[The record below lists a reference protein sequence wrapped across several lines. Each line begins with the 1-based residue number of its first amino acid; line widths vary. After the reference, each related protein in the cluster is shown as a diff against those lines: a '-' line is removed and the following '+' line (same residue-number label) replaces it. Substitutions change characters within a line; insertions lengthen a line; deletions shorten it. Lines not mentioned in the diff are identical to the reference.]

1 MDLANKLFDRKESIK
16 VLMVNEKK
24 HKLPLNISGSVE
36 KRKSVPANGE
46 RHPSKQ
52 LKASKKNMKQT
63 QERVAELAFT
73 SKIQK
78 KKQKQ

>member
-16 VLMVNEKK
+16 GLMMNDKK

-36 KRKSVPANGE
+36 KKECPLLTGE

-52 LKASKKNMKQT
+52 LKASKK
-63 QERVAELAFT
+63 
-73 SKIQK
+73 I
-78 KKQKQ
+78 